1 MFMLK
6 GTISKHNKAIWKNCP
21 LRKLNKPRRA
31 KSYERTW
38 NQAKPMT
45 EAYKEEL
52 VQRITRNLLDIQLL
66 RLIQAQPLV
75 WGYRIKKQVETDFNI
90 RLRHGALYPMLNSLE
105 QRGFLT
111 SRKQQEGGR
120 TRKVYT
126 LTNEGVRYLQSYF
139 EILREQLKR
148 SESS

>member
-1 MFMLK
+1 
-6 GTISKHNKAIWKNCP
+6 
-21 LRKLNKPRRA
+21 
-31 KSYERTW
+31 
-38 NQAKPMT
+38 MT
-45 EAYKEEL
+45 ETYKEEL
-52 VQRITRNLLDIQLL
+52 VQRIIRNLLDIQLL
-66 RLIQAQPLV
+66 RLIQAQPLI

-139 EILREQLKR
+139 EILREQL
-148 SESS
+148 

>member
-1 MFMLK
+1 MAE
-6 GTISKHNKAIWKNCP
+6 TY
-21 LRKLNKPRRA
+21 R
-31 KSYERTW
+31 
-38 NQAKPMT
+38 
-45 EAYKEEL
+45 EEL

-66 RLIQAQPLV
+66 RLIQAQPLI

-90 RLRHGALYPMLNSLE
+90 KLRHGALYPMLNSLE
-105 QRGFLT
+105 QKGFLT